1 MNLRQ
6 FRYISEIAKHD
17 LNVSAAA
24 SALHTSQPGISKQ
37 VKLLE
42 TELGA
47 EIFVRSSNRF
57 SGITPLG
64 QKIIGMARNIITEA
78 ANIKAASE
86 DLKQEQSGLLVI
98 ATTHTQ
104 ARYVLPE
111 IMKCF
116 SVRYPKVQL
125 TLRHGDPTGISELL
139 LSGKADIGVTTETA
153 QHLRELLVLPCR
165 RFQRVVIVPRGHE
178 LLNRKRLTLK
188 VLAEYPLV
196 TYEPAFTGRR
206 QLEKAFE
213 REGLK
218 PKLVL
223 SAIDADVIKSCV
235 EHGLGIAV
243 LSEVTYNQN
252 VDSGLCSIP
261 AGHLFEPSVT
271 CIAID
276 RQRYLRRYAYDFIE
290 MCAPPWN
297 RANVQR
303 ATTLSR
309 SRLSTRAKVA
319 EASS

>member
-6 FRYISEIAKHD
+6 LRYISEIAKRG
-17 LNVSAAA
+17 LNISAVA

-42 TELGA
+42 AELGS
-47 EIFVRSSNRF
+47 EIFVRSSNRL

-64 QKIIGMARNIITEA
+64 QKIIGMAQNVITEIS
-78 ANIKAASE
+78 NIKAASGGL
-86 DLKQEQSGLLVI
+86 DQERSGPLVI

-111 IMKCF
+111 IMKRF
-116 SVRYPKVQL
+116 TLRYPKVQL
-125 TLRHGDPTGISELL
+125 TLRHGDPSRISELL
-139 LSGKADIGVTTETA
+139 LSGEADIGVTTDTA

-165 RFQRVVIVPRGHE
+165 RFQRVVIVPREHK
-178 LLNRKRLTLK
+178 LLNKKRLTLK
-188 VLAEYPLV
+188 ILAEYPLV

-218 PKLVL
+218 PELVL

-243 LSEVTYNQN
+243 LSEVTYDQSD
-252 VDSGLCSIP
+252 DSGLCAIP

-271 CIAID
+271 SIVIH
-276 RQRYLRRYAYDFIE
+276 RHRYLRRYAYDFIE
-290 MCAPPWN
+290 MCAPPWSQ
-297 RANVQR
+297 ANVQR
-303 ATTLSR
+303 ATALPR
-309 SRLSTRAKVA
+309 SR
-319 EASS
+319 